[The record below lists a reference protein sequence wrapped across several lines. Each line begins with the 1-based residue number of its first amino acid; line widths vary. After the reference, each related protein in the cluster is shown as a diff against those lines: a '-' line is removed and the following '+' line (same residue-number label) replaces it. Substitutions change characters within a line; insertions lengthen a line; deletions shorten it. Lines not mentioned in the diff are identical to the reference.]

1 MGAWPRVA
9 VMGGSVAGLSA
20 ALVLRDLGC
29 RVDVF
34 ERSGRALESRGAGIG
49 MHPMTIRY
57 FRESD
62 ALDAAR
68 VEIELPWLRFLDA
81 AGETVHE
88 EVMNYR
94 FSSWS
99 TIYRGLLGCFDPS
112 RYHLGAEVVGL
123 VQDETGVSIS
133 FAGGTTHRADL
144 LVCAD
149 GISSMA
155 RAALLPAAR
164 PRYAGYVAW
173 RATLPESD
181 LSRDTAAVLGTA
193 LTYCVLPDGHVLA
206 YPIPGL
212 AGELEPGRRLANLVW
227 YHNYKEGSELEE
239 LLTGHDGTRHELSV
253 PPGTVSARHV
263 EWARAFARK
272 HMAPPIAEI
281 LQMCAQPFVQ
291 VIYDIEIE
299 RMAFGRVCL
308 IGDAAF
314 AVRPHAAAGT
324 AKACADAWSLR
335 DALRDAA
342 GDPVAALAAW
352 EPGQLQLGRALLAR
366 TREMGERSQFRRDWT
381 PGDPSLRLGLYGP
394 GR

>member
-1 MGAWPRVA
+1 MSAWPRVA
-9 VMGGSVAGLSA
+9 VMGGSIGGLSA

-29 RVDVF
+29 PVDVF
-34 ERSGRALESRGAGIG
+34 ERSSQALQSRGAGIG
-49 MHPMTIRY
+49 MHAMTIRY

-62 ALDAAR
+62 TLDAAR

-81 AGETVHE
+81 PGNTVHE

-99 TIYRGLLGCFDPS
+99 TIYRGLLGCFDPT

-123 VQDETGVSIS
+123 DQDETGVSITL
-133 FAGGTTHRADL
+133 AGGAVHRANL

-149 GISSMA
+149 GIASTA
-155 RAALLPAAR
+155 RAAFLPDAR

-173 RATLPESD
+173 RATLPESE
-181 LSRDTAAVLGTA
+181 LSPGGAAALGTA

-206 YPIPGL
+206 YLIPGPG
-212 AGELEPGRRLANLVW
+212 GELGPGRRLANLVW
-227 YHNYKEGSELEE
+227 YHNYAEGPELED
-239 LLTGHDGTRHELSV
+239 LLTGRDGTRHTLSI
-253 PPGTVSARHV
+253 PPAMVSRRHV
-263 EWARAFARK
+263 EWARSFAGE

-281 LQMCAQPFVQ
+281 LEKCPEPFVQ

-308 IGDAAF
+308 VGDAAF

-335 DALRDAA
+335 DALREAD
-342 GDPVAALAAW
+342 GDPVAALKAW
-352 EPGQLQLGRALLAR
+352 EPGQLGLGRALLER
-366 TREMGERSQFRRDWT
+366 TRDMGERSQFRHDWA

>member
-1 MGAWPRVA
+1 MSAWPRVA
-9 VMGGSVAGLSA
+9 VMGGSIGGLTA

-29 RVDVF
+29 PVDVF

-49 MHPMTIRY
+49 MHPMTVRY

-81 AGETVHE
+81 AGSTVYE
-88 EVMNYR
+88 ELMNYR

-99 TIYRGLLGCFDPS
+99 TLYRGLLGCFDS
-112 RYHLGAEVVGL
+112 ARYHLGAEVVGL
-123 VQDETGVSIS
+123 DQDGAGVSMTLADGS
-133 FAGGTTHRADL
+133 VHRTDL

-149 GISSMA
+149 GIASTA
-155 RAALLPAAR
+155 RANFLPDAR

-173 RATLPESD
+173 RATLPESE
-181 LSRDTAAVLGTA
+181 LSPGGAAALGAA
-193 LTYCVLPDGHVLA
+193 LTYCVLPHGHVLA
-206 YPIPGL
+206 YPIPGPV
-212 AGELEPGRRLANLVW
+212 GELEAGRRLANLVW
-227 YHNYKEGSELEE
+227 YHNYAETGELDE
-239 LLTGHDGTRHELSV
+239 LLTGRDGIRHTLSI
-253 PPGTVSARHV
+253 PPGMVSRHHV
-263 EWARAFARK
+263 EGARSFARE
-272 HMAPPIAEI
+272 HMAPPIAEV
-281 LQMCAQPFVQ
+281 LVKCAEPFVQ
-291 VIYDIEIE
+291 VIYDIDIE

-335 DALRDAA
+335 DALREAD

-352 EPGQLQLGRALLAR
+352 EPGQLGLGRALLER
-366 TREMGERSQFRRDWT
+366 TREMGDRSQFLHDWR